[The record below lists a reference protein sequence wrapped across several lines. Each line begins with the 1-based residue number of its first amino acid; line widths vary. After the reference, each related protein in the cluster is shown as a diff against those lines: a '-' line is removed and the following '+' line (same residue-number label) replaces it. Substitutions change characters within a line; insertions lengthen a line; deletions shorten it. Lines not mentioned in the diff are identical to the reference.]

1 MIVSATA
8 LANDSKNIIDRV
20 LNRRETAEVQRHGK
34 AIVQIRR
41 KVGTTAAD
49 LIERLKQ
56 AGLTAAESKE
66 LKAAMDAA
74 NRNFTDANRH

>member
-8 LANDSKNIIDRV
+8 LANDSKGILDRV
-20 LNRRETAEVQRHGK
+20 LNRREHADVQRHGK

-49 LIERLKQ
+49 LIGRLKQ
-56 AGLTAAESKE
+56 AALTAAEAKE

-74 NRNFTDANRH
+74 NRNFTDVNRH

>member
-8 LANDSKNIIDRV
+8 LANDSKSIIDLV

>member
-20 LNRRETAEVQRHGK
+20 LNRRETADVQRHGK

-49 LIERLKQ
+49 LIGRLKS

-66 LKAAMDAA
+66 LKAAMAAA
-74 NRNFTDANRH
+74 NRNFSDAHRH

>member
-8 LANDSKNIIDRV
+8 LANDSKSIIDKV
-20 LNRRETAEVQRHGK
+20 LNRREAAEVHRHGK

-41 KVGTTAAD
+41 KAGVSAQE

-56 AGLTAAESKE
+56 ASFTSAEAKE
-66 LKAAMDAA
+66 LQAAMDIA
-74 NRNFTDANRH
+74 NQTFADANSH